1 MAMVRY
7 LILRTMVFIG
17 CLSLAWLL
25 GLRDREDQVLAVIIA
40 ALASLVI
47 SAVALRPF
55 RERASADI
63 ASRVD
68 RRLERKRQDGADEA
82 AEDAEIEHSAAPLP
96 ERPAQSPASTDP
108 SSSDSSD
115 FR

>member
-17 CLSLAWLL
+17 CLSLVWLL
-25 GLRDREDQVLAVIIA
+25 GLRDREDQVLAIIIA

-47 SAVALRPF
+47 SAVVLKPF

-63 ASRVD
+63 ATRVD
-68 RRLERKRQDGADEA
+68 RRLERKRPDGADEA
-82 AEDAEIEHSAAPLP
+82 AEDAEVEHSEVPH
-96 ERPAQSPASTDP
+96 PAQP
-108 SSSDSSD
+108 SSRTDRDSD

>member
-17 CLSLAWLL
+17 CLSLVWLL
-25 GLRDREDQVLAVIIA
+25 GLRNGEDQVLAVIIA

-47 SAVALRPF
+47 SAVVLKPF

-63 ASRVD
+63 ATRVD
-68 RRLERKRQDGADEA
+68 RRLEHKRGGAGSDEA
-82 AEDAEIEHSAAPLP
+82 AEDAEVEHSDVPGPAHPAPGT
-96 ERPAQSPASTDP
+96 ASASKADP
-108 SSSDSSD
+108 DSD

>member
-47 SAVALRPF
+47 SAVVLKPF
-55 RERASADI
+55 RQRASADI

-82 AEDAEIEHSAAPLP
+82 AEDAEIEHSEVPQ
-96 ERPAQSPASTDP
+96 RSQPAQP
-108 SSSDSSD
+108 SGDADKRGESDTD

>member
-17 CLSLAWLL
+17 CLSLVWLL

-40 ALASLVI
+40 AFASLLI
-47 SAVALRPF
+47 SAVVLKPF
-55 RERASADI
+55 RQRASADI

-68 RRLERKRQDGADEA
+68 RRLEHKRGEGADEA
-82 AEDAEIEHSAAPLP
+82 AEDAEVEHSTAPH
-96 ERPAQSPASTDP
+96 PAQPASRTDP
-108 SSSDSSD
+108 DTD